1 LQVFLS
7 QVLLA
12 FCCSISFETPKQSVF
27 ILLLTSLFTGQ
38 LTMKYKT
45 ADIENAEE
53 AERTSNENVV
63 EARRRAKILPSEG
76 VGMTKQEYQNLRNEL
91 TKSKLIAQG
100 KGRGG
105 MIAHAPTKSK
115 LVRLD
120 TDLCDVLEEKY
131 IGKEDMTI
139 GQAIWYLVNRDR
151 DIREV
156 ETKHPEVANWLSDTA
171 ETRNVEYARRQ
182 FLEAKKAGKKIVRL
196 ELE

>member
-1 LQVFLS
+1 
-7 QVLLA
+7 
-12 FCCSISFETPKQSVF
+12 
-27 ILLLTSLFTGQ
+27 
-38 LTMKYKT
+38 MKYKT